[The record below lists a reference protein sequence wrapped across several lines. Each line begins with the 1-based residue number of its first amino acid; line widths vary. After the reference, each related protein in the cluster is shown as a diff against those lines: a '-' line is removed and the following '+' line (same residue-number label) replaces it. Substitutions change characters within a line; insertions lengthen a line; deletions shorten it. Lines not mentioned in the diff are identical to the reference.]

1 MGPADMRVRLQQ
13 FFSQQLSDIMGID
26 PEEIEPDVSLT
37 NLGMDSL
44 MAMELGNKMQTTLGI
59 EMPMSIYLQ
68 GPTINR
74 LADFVVEAH
83 AGVESSEDVSS
94 PEEAEARDGM
104 LGAGETE
111 DAKGNHKPRQK
122 AAGNTKCRR

>member
-1 MGPADMRVRLQQ
+1 MRVRLQQ

-37 NLGMDSL
+37 TLGMDSL

-74 LADFVVEAH
+74 LADFVVENQTSGDSSGDQGEPEVL
-83 AGVESSEDVSS
+83 AGTSS
-94 PEEAEARDGM
+94 
-104 LGAGETE
+104 
-111 DAKGNHKPRQK
+111 
-122 AAGNTKCRR
+122 